1 MTLDQITMP
10 DAVRS
15 QVNSILVEIA
25 DAEGVL
31 ELSRLGGITEGFS
44 MGLGCSGAMAVS
56 EVDALEMIFT
66 QAIGRRMADL
76 RHA

>member
-15 QVNSILVEIA
+15 QVSSILIEIA
-25 DAEGVL
+25 EAEGVL
-31 ELSRLGGITEGFS
+31 ELSRLGGISEGFC
-44 MGLGCSGAMAVS
+44 MGLGCCGAMAAAD
-56 EVDALEMIFT
+56 VDALEMLFT

-76 RHA
+76 RHV

>member
-15 QVNSILVEIA
+15 EVNGILIEIA

-44 MGLGCSGAMAVS
+44 LGLGCSGAMDAAA
-56 EVDALEMIFT
+56 VDALERIFT

-76 RHA
+76 RGR

>member
-1 MTLDQITMP
+1 MTLDQINMP

-15 QVNSILVEIA
+15 QVNSILIEIA

-44 MGLGCSGAMAVS
+44 MGLGCSGAMEVT
-56 EVDALEMIFT
+56 EVDALEMILT